1 MRVGSDAR
9 RRERATSRV
18 DVAADGD
25 AMDAIVRALTRRSAR
40 GRDEEDDDADEDDV
54 RAFVGV
60 IEKYREQPTVLDP
73 MLGGVIEPLMD
84 AVARASTEANENE
97 RERERERVL
106 QGAGCAVERARM
118 EDVRAVLSER
128 GEVFRAGGASAAG
141 SASAR
146 RQCVG
151 NATRA
156 HELVVD
162 FGVGAV

>member
-1 MRVGSDAR
+1 MGTREVEGEGDDAR

-40 GRDEEDDDADEDDV
+40 GRDEEDDAADEDDV

-84 AVARASTEANENE
+84 AVARASTEANEN
-97 RERERERVL
+97 
-106 QGAGCAVERARM
+106 
-118 EDVRAVLSER
+118 
-128 GEVFRAGGASAAG
+128 
-141 SASAR
+141 
-146 RQCVG
+146 
-151 NATRA
+151 
-156 HELVVD
+156 
-162 FGVGAV
+162 